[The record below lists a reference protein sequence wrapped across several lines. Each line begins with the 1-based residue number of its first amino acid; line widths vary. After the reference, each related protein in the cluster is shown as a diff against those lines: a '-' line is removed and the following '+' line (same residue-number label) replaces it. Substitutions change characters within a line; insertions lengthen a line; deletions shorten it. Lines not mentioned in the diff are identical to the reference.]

1 MADAVIYTILQH
13 CDQVENTC
21 CHQLVWWQE
30 AVSERNCTMVKT
42 ATFEA
47 LLESV
52 VEDGDGWLFTLEGKT
67 YRLAD
72 KDEVRRIAESHGYIL
87 IY

>member
-1 MADAVIYTILQH
+1 
-13 CDQVENTC
+13 
-21 CHQLVWWQE
+21 
-30 AVSERNCTMVKT
+30 MVKT

-52 VEDGDGWLFTLEGKT
+52 VEDGDSWLFTLEGKQ
-67 YRLAD
+67 YRITD
-72 KDEVRRIAESHGYIL
+72 KDEVRKIAESHGYIL

>member
-1 MADAVIYTILQH
+1 
-13 CDQVENTC
+13 
-21 CHQLVWWQE
+21 
-30 AVSERNCTMVKT
+30 MVKT

-52 VEDGDGWLFTLEGKT
+52 VEDGDGWLFTLEGTT
-67 YRLAD
+67 YRIAD

>member
-1 MADAVIYTILQH
+1 
-13 CDQVENTC
+13 
-21 CHQLVWWQE
+21 
-30 AVSERNCTMVKT
+30 MVKT

-52 VEDGDGWLFTLEGKT
+52 VADGDGWLFTLEGKC
-67 YRLAD
+67 YRISH
-72 KDEVRRIAESHGYIL
+72 KDEVRSIAESHDYII

>member
-1 MADAVIYTILQH
+1 M
-13 CDQVENTC
+13 
-21 CHQLVWWQE
+21 LVSFSFQR
-30 AVSERNCTMVKT
+30 ASCQAGVDRYSLRGVTLVKT

-67 YRLAD
+67 YRIAD
-72 KDEVRRIAESHGYIL
+72 KDEVRGIAESHGYIL